1 MNYQENFKIAIE
13 RTKRFN
19 LASVNTEFNDI
30 RYISKE
36 LIERFPYAL
45 RDTFGEF
52 GVEELASQCL
62 SINLR
67 LKDFISNFLN
77 CPVYYTIGYIVI
89 DNLKYFYQDEK
100 SLEDML
106 KNGVSTNKIS
116 LHAWLTLPSMEII
129 DPSIITSCAL
139 INNRKEELGGVI
151 INHAD
156 EVKNMQFIPML
167 IGEDF
172 LWEAGL
178 IKGFSF

>member
-1 MNYQENFKIAIE
+1 MSYQKNFEIANE

-19 LASVNTEFNDI
+19 LDDVNIKFSDK

-45 RDTFGEF
+45 RDTFGELAI
-52 GVEELASQCL
+52 EELASQCL
-62 SINLR
+62 SINFR

-89 DNLKYFYQDEK
+89 GEKKYFHQDED
-100 SLEDML
+100 SLENIL
-106 KNGVSTNKIS
+106 KNGVSTNKIN

-139 INNRKEELGGVI
+139 INNMKEELGGVI
-151 INHAD
+151 MNHAD

-172 LWEAGL
+172 LWKAGL
-178 IKGFSF
+178 IKGFYF